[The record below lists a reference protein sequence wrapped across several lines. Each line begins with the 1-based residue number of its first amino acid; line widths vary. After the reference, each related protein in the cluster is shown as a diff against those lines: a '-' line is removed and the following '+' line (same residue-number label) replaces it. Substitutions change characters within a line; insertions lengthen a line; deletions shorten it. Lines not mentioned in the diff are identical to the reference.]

1 MANLSWLNKGTLI
14 TLEDGSQKA
23 IEELAEGD
31 KIQTY
36 RAGGED
42 FDGAHIEHNE
52 QSAGAITD
60 IEENSSIEG
69 VDVSKISLSNDT
81 DLVLSSDSP
90 LYGVKGNTGW
100 VVASTEAAEELY
112 GAGVRDEEEIESGA
126 PESRFSA
133 IEANDPVF
141 VDDGEGLSYDVT
153 VSEIESQEGKDDFTM
168 YCIGGL
174 DKGDFFFANGV
185 LLGLG
190 VDG

>member
-90 LYGVKGNTGW
+90 LHGVKSGHNW
-100 VVASTEAAEELY
+100 IVASKEAAEELY
-112 GAGVRDEEEIESGA
+112 GAGERDEEEIESGA

-141 VDDGEGLSYDVT
+141 VDDGEGLSYDVI

>member
-1 MANLSWLNKGTLI
+1 MTNLSWLNKGTLI

-36 RAGGED
+36 YAIGED
-42 FDGAHIEHNE
+42 FDSAHIEQNE
-52 QSAGAITD
+52 QTSAAILE
-60 IEENSSIEG
+60 IEENSIEG
-69 VDVSKISLSNDT
+69 VDVSKISFSNDT
-81 DLVLSSDSP
+81 NLVLSSDTPIHS
-90 LYGVKGNTGW
+90 VVSTQGW
-100 VVASTEAAEELY
+100 VVASKEAAEELY
-112 GAGVRDEEEIESGA
+112 GIGERTEEDIEAGA
-126 PESRFSA
+126 PESRFTELKVNA
-133 IEANDPVF
+133 PIF

-190 VDG
+190 VD

>member
-36 RAGGED
+36 YATGED
-42 FDGAHIEHNE
+42 FDSAHIEQNE
-52 QSAGAITD
+52 QSAAAITD
-60 IEENSSIEG
+60 IEENSIEG

-90 LYGVKGNTGW
+90 LHGVKSGHNW
-100 VVASTEAAEELY
+100 IVASKEAAEELY
-112 GAGVRDEEEIESGA
+112 GAGERTEEEIESGA
-126 PESRFSA
+126 PESRFTELEVNA
-133 IEANDPVF
+133 PIF

-153 VSEIESQEGKDDFTM
+153 VSDIESQEGKDDFTM

-190 VDG
+190 VD

>member
-52 QSAGAITD
+52 QSAAAITD

-90 LYGVKGNTGW
+90 LHGVKSGHNW
-100 VVASTEAAEELY
+100 IVASKEAAEELY

-141 VDDGEGLSYDVT
+141 VDDGEGLSYDVI

-190 VDG
+190 VG

>member
-36 RAGGED
+36 HAGTED

-90 LYGVKGNTGW
+90 LHGVKSGHNW
-100 VVASTEAAEELY
+100 IVASKEAAEELY
-112 GAGVRDEEEIESGA
+112 GAGERDEEEIESGA

-133 IEANDPVF
+133 ISANDPVF

-190 VDG
+190 VG

>member
-1 MANLSWLNKGTLI
+1 MYNFSWVNKGTLI

-23 IEELAEGD
+23 IEELSKGD

-36 RAGGED
+36 HAGAED

-52 QSAGAITD
+52 QSAAAITD
-60 IEENSSIEG
+60 IEENSIEG

-90 LYGVKGNTGW
+90 LHGVKSGHNW
-100 VVASTEAAEELY
+100 IVASKEAAEELY
-112 GAGVRDEEEIESGA
+112 GAGERDEEEIESGA

-141 VDDGEGLSYDVT
+141 VDDGEGLSYDVI

-190 VDG
+190 VG

>member
-23 IEELAEGD
+23 IEELSNGD
-31 KIQTY
+31 KLQTY
-36 RAGGED
+36 HAGGED
-42 FDGAHIEHNE
+42 FDGAHIENNE
-52 QSAGAITD
+52 QTSGAVTEVQENT
-60 IEENSSIEG
+60 IES

-81 DLVLSSDSP
+81 NLVLSSDSP
-90 LYGVKGNTGW
+90 IHGMKEGTNW
-100 VVASTEAAEELY
+100 VVASKEAAEEVY
-112 GAGVRDEEEIESGA
+112 GAGEHAEGE

-133 IEANDPVF
+133 IAADDPVF

-153 VSEIESQEGKDDFTM
+153 VEEVESQEGKDDFTM

-174 DKGDFFFANGV
+174 DKGSTFFANGV

-190 VDG
+190 VD

>member
-90 LYGVKGNTGW
+90 LHGVKSGHNW
-100 VVASTEAAEELY
+100 IVASKEAAEELY

-141 VDDGEGLSYDVT
+141 VDDGEGLSYDVI

>member
-52 QSAGAITD
+52 QSAAAITD

-90 LYGVKGNTGW
+90 LHGVKSGHNW
-100 VVASTEAAEELY
+100 IVASKEAAEELY

-141 VDDGEGLSYDVT
+141 VDDGEGLSYDVI

-190 VDG
+190 VD

>member
-23 IEELAEGD
+23 IEELSKGD

-36 RAGGED
+36 HAGAED

-52 QSAGAITD
+52 QSAAAITD

-90 LYGVKGNTGW
+90 LHGVKSGHNW
-100 VVASTEAAEELY
+100 IVASKEAAEELY
-112 GAGVRDEEEIESGA
+112 GAGERDEEEIESGA

-133 IEANDPVF
+133 ISANDPVF

-190 VDG
+190 VG

>member
-1 MANLSWLNKGTLI
+1 MYNFSWVNKGTLI

-52 QSAGAITD
+52 QSAAAITD

-90 LYGVKGNTGW
+90 LHGVKSGHNW
-100 VVASTEAAEELY
+100 IVASKEAAEELY
-112 GAGVRDEEEIESGA
+112 GAGERDEEEIESGA

-133 IEANDPVF
+133 ISANDPVF

>member
-52 QSAGAITD
+52 QSAAAITD

-90 LYGVKGNTGW
+90 LHGVKSGHNW
-100 VVASTEAAEELY
+100 IVASKEAAEELY

>member
-90 LYGVKGNTGW
+90 LHGVKSGHNW
-100 VVASTEAAEELY
+100 IVASKEAAEELY

-141 VDDGEGLSYDVT
+141 VDDGEGLSYDVI

-190 VDG
+190 VG

>member
-90 LYGVKGNTGW
+90 LHGVKSGHNW
-100 VVASTEAAEELY
+100 IVASKEAAEELY
-112 GAGVRDEEEIESGA
+112 GAGERDEEEIESGA

-133 IEANDPVF
+133 ISANDPVF

-190 VDG
+190 VD